1 MYWSG
6 VKISE
11 IIHLYQGFVSM
22 FSFFRFFF
30 TPPPPFSGEFAKE
43 RERVEN
49 RRNFLKIRKKQQI
62 ERELDDYLSWIDK
75 AEEVILA
82 EEEQMYMND
91 KNNEGKDFDKNNQK
105 NDMIYQRKF
114 RNRNGQS
121 QQNTW
126 RAFIDRK
133 ERKLRI
139 QVRKIV
145 KSTIFYWVVLF
156 LVALNTIII
165 ATVHHN
171 MPPIWK
177 NFNRAAEYIFLGL
190 FSLELLLKLYGLGA
204 RTYFRSSFNK
214 FDFIVIMGSLFEVI
228 YGFFNP
234 DVSFGFSVMRA
245 LKLLRIFKITSAW
258 SSLRNLVV
266 SLMSSLKSIVSLI
279 FLLFLFLIVLE

>member
-1 MYWSG
+1 M
-6 VKISE
+6 
-11 IIHLYQGFVSM
+11 
-22 FSFFRFFF
+22 
-30 TPPPPFSGEFAKE
+30 SGEFAKE

-62 ERELDDYLSWIDK
+62 ERELDDYLNWIAK

-82 EEEQMYMND
+82 EEEQMFM
-91 KNNEGKDFDKNNQK
+91 NEGNN
-105 NDMIYQRKF
+105 NDDNKTSANEKAYSKR
-114 RNRNGQS
+114 RNRHGQ
-121 QQNTW
+121 QPQNNW
-126 RAFIDRK
+126 RSLLDRK

-145 KSTIFYWVVLF
+145 KSTIFYWTVLF

-171 MPPIWK
+171 MPVIWK
-177 NFNRAAEYIFLGL
+177 NFNRTAEYVFLGL

-204 RTYFRSSFNK
+204 RNYFRSSFNK
-214 FDFIVIMGSLFEVI
+214 FDFIVITGSLFEVI

-234 DVSFGFSVMRA
+234 DVSFGFSVLRA

-266 SLMSSLKSIVSLI
+266 SLMSSLKSIISLI
-279 FLLFLFLIVLE
+279 FLLFLFLIVLI

>member
-1 MYWSG
+1 MT
-6 VKISE
+6 
-11 IIHLYQGFVSM
+11 
-22 FSFFRFFF
+22 RFFPFVIF

>member
-1 MYWSG
+1 MNEKSNG
-6 VKISE
+6 EDFNKENMKSE
-11 IIHLYQGFVSM
+11 LY
-22 FSFFRFFF
+22 
-30 TPPPPFSGEFAKE
+30 A
-43 RERVEN
+43 
-49 RRNFLKIRKKQQI
+49 
-62 ERELDDYLSWIDK
+62 
-75 AEEVILA
+75 
-82 EEEQMYMND
+82 
-91 KNNEGKDFDKNNQK
+91 
-105 NDMIYQRKF
+105 RKF
-114 RNRNGQS
+114 RNRNGN
-121 QQNTW
+121 QQNNW
-126 RAFIDRK
+126 RAFLDRK

-156 LVALNTIII
+156 LVALNTVII
-165 ATVHHN
+165 ATVHHE
-171 MPPIWK
+171 MPPMWK

-190 FSLELLLKLYGLGA
+190 FSIELLLKLYGLGA

-234 DVSFGFSVMRA
+234 NVSFGFSVMRA

-279 FLLFLFLIVLE
+279 FLLFLFLIVLEWLGPSYHYITCSDKPILLT